1 MATLAYLFTLVVFV
15 SSVVASSLSA
25 DVQLWLSISAQ
36 ERKLEVSW
44 INARSH
50 HGDIVLI
57 TNEAPYSFEKVKVQ
71 MPIVD
76 FGSEGSGSGS
86 GSGPHI
92 DTTPKSLLDVI
103 PLDTTTTTT
112 SESSQFYWISNGGTA
127 DIVAMVEPQ
136 QSKQW
141 YTTSVRFDYALSQ
154 NVTAYTRCYGY
165 WVSYVDKNGNILAF
179 NCMQAHPKWMNEMR
193 SVVSGLRMR
202 DLFIPG
208 THDSGSYRP
217 NFSPSRRETIVTKYA
232 LTQDEDIRGQLM
244 HGVRYLDIRVGYYK
258 NTPDLFYVNH
268 GITRQRPLS
277 EVVDQVMDF
286 VLETNEIV
294 IFGVKEFPVGFGKG
308 LGVHRL
314 LVSYL
319 KRRFGQLMVSP
330 QVSWQVFLGDV
341 WKMNQNIFVAYDHGP
356 TLGEFSDILF
366 GPIEQRWGDVRTWQR
381 LEKHLIAINEYDRMR
396 LSSRPVADMAELT
409 PDTWGVITDK
419 YGGLRKMADEVNW
432 RITDLYRDRLGEHAN
447 IVAADFIRGTCL
459 VEIALELNKK
469 KVITR

>member
-1 MATLAYLFTLVVFV
+1 MATLAYLLTTV
-15 SSVVASSLSA
+15 SFINIAVASV

-36 ERKLEVSW
+36 QRQLEVSW
-44 INARSH
+44 ANARSH
-50 HGDIVLI
+50 PGDMVLI
-57 TNEAPYSFEKVKVQ
+57 TNQEPLSFEKVKLQ
-71 MPIVD
+71 MTTETLGD
-76 FGSEGSGSGS
+76 TLEGSGSDAEDIGVV
-86 GSGPHI
+86 PVAEA
-92 DTTPKSLLDVI
+92 TPKSLLDVL
-103 PLDTTTTTT
+103 PLDT
-112 SESSQFYWISNGGTA
+112 SNSAESSSQFYWISNGGMA
-127 DIVAMVEPQ
+127 DVVALVRPL

-141 YTTSVRFDYALSQ
+141 YTTPVRFDYGLSQ
-154 NVTAYTRCYGY
+154 NVTAYTKCYGY
-165 WVSYVDKNGNILAF
+165 WASYVDENGTIIAS
-179 NCMQAHPKWMNEMR
+179 NCMRAYPKWMNEMR
-193 SVVSGLRMR
+193 SVVSALRVR

-217 NFSPSRRETIVTKYA
+217 NFSPSKRETIVTKYA
-232 LTQDEDIRGQLM
+232 LTQDDDIRGQLM

-258 NTPDLFYVNH
+258 NTQDLFYVNH

-319 KRRFGQLMVSP
+319 KNRFGQLLVSP
-330 QVSWQVFLGDV
+330 DVSWQVFLGDV
-341 WKMNQNIFVAYDHGP
+341 WKMNQNIFLAYDHGP
-356 TLGEFSDILF
+356 TQWEFPGILF
-366 GPIEQRWGDVRTWQR
+366 GPVEQRWGDVRNWAR
-381 LEKHLIAINEYDRMR
+381 LEKYLIGINEYDRMR

-432 RITDLYRDRLGEHAN
+432 RITDLYRERLGEHAN

-459 VEIALELNKK
+459 IDIAIELNSK
-469 KVITR
+469 KVIR